1 MHVQNTN
8 QLGTWTFP
16 FIVQMRG
23 SSIWVFSFGKKGGKW
38 RGAVPNRYTT
48 ETFSSVG
55 LILANVGAKAWV
67 LQAMN
72 TLSLI
77 ACLISLINNSVQSK
91 NQSCKVMSSGARVY
105 SKILQNLPFMHYERM
120 LLLSSKEPC
129 KDHDMKRMMRPPW
142 WPDLDIGK
150 QLPP

>member
-1 MHVQNTN
+1 MA
-8 QLGTWTFP
+8 
-16 FIVQMRG
+16 R
-23 SSIWVFSFGKKGGKW
+23 KGGN
-38 RGAVPNRYTT
+38 GEEQCPTFQYT

-91 NQSCKVMSSGARVY
+91 IQSCKVMSSGARVY
-105 SKILQNLPFMHYERM
+105 SKILQNLTFMHYERM